1 MWQIRF
7 SCTTPTSPKLT
18 HQFQP
23 QVQEGFI
30 DDEDEEAEDSD
41 ERERRRRRKRRRA
54 ERDEEAQLDEEDLDL
69 IGEANPEFQ
78 SREQPKVRLNTPYI
92 VMTTF
97 VTCADCCYSP
107 HTNGSSAAIA
117 MRTVTTNDPLNW
129 LLPCSRTKTMRVTIA
144 STPARATA
152 APPLTNS
159 RIS

>member
-1 MWQIRF
+1 M
-7 SCTTPTSPKLT
+7 
-18 HQFQP
+18 
-23 QVQEGFI
+23 QEGFI

-78 SREQPKVRLNTPYI
+78 SREQPQVRPNTPCLP
-92 VMTTF
+92 MTTT
-97 VTCADCCYSP
+97 VTCTDCCYS
-107 HTNGSSAAIA
+107 HLNGSSAAIA
-117 MRTVTTNDPLNW
+117 MRTVTINGQLNW
-129 LLPCSRTKTMRVTIA
+129 LLPCSKTKMMPVTIA

-152 APPLTNS
+152 APPPTSS